1 MHNHNI
7 TAPQR
12 VLYILGMLLSMQ
24 DIEDE
29 RGLSIEN
36 LQGSQ
41 LENKR
46 DGKLIIN
53 QIEEFLK
60 HKIKDETK
68 RNLMLSSFN
77 EISKDL
83 DRDKIQTI
91 STTSDSKIA
100 SS

>member
-12 VLYILGMLLSMQ
+12 VLYISGMLLSMQ
-24 DIEDE
+24 DIGDE
-29 RGLSIEN
+29 RDLSIEN

-46 DGKLIIN
+46 DEKLIIN

-68 RNLMLSSFN
+68 RNLMLSF
-77 EISKDL
+77 
-83 DRDKIQTI
+83 
-91 STTSDSKIA
+91 
-100 SS
+100 